1 MPSKTILMVIALVW
15 MSLGGCDDQSS
26 STSPL
31 GGCGEIELSC
41 DDVPAGQS
49 CPAVCSDPG
58 YAFGAC
64 EAGRARRQ
72 ELQGQQ
78 HISLPETIEYAVDP
92 PASGD
97 HRPQWACWGEYSFLP
112 ATRWLHNLEHG
123 GIALLYHPCA
133 PQTLIDDLR
142 AFARS
147 LPDDGSGPFRWIM
160 TPYDNLPS
168 AIALVAWEW
177 VYESNCM
184 RPDEMYDFVR
194 ARYRQ
199 APEDIVSSGAFSEGY
214 IGR

>member
-1 MPSKTILMVIALVW
+1 MVIALVA
-15 MSLGGCDDQSS
+15 MSFGGCDDQSS

-49 CPAVCSDPG
+49 CPAVCADPG
-58 YAFGAC
+58 YTFGAC

-133 PQTLIDDLR
+133 PQTLIDELR

-168 AIALVAWEW
+168 AVALVAWEW

-184 RPDEMYDFVR
+184 RQDEMYDFVR

>member
-1 MPSKTILMVIALVW
+1 MLIPATHSVLVKPVAL
-15 MSLGGCDDQSS
+15 DDKSYKANN
-26 STSPL
+26 
-31 GGCGEIELSC
+31 I
-41 DDVPAGQS
+41 
-49 CPAVCSDPG
+49 
-58 YAFGAC
+58 F
-64 EAGRARRQ
+64 RRQ
-72 ELQGQQ
+72 RPSNTQLTRRRRV
-78 HISLPETIEYAVDP
+78 TIGL
-92 PASGD
+92 SGL
-97 HRPQWACWGEYSFLP
+97 AGEYSFLP

-142 AFARS
+142 RVCPQS
-147 LPDDGSGPFRWIM
+147 PPDGSGPFRWIM